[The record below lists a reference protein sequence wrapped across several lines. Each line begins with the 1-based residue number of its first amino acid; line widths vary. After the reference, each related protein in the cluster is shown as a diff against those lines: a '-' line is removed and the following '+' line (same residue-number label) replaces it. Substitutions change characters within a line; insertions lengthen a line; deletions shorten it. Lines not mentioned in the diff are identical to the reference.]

1 MDAINH
7 GSSIKKTTP
16 AFDYQA
22 ALVDGTDAG
31 HGLGYDETLL
41 VPAASNVLPHTV
53 ALETTIGKLTLAN
66 PLAATDLTGKR
77 QAALAKDMAEAGAL
91 GIVPAEE
98 KIEDQVA
105 LVKEAKSADSKGSLA
120 AEVWLADDSQ
130 VRVAELVT
138 AGADAIV
145 LYLPKALDE
154 MTLTAVSDLKA
165 ALVDATLIVG
175 TIEDAEAAQKLAKV
189 GVDAVIAG
197 RSVDSKWA
205 DDAHYPFLTT
215 VMTVVEA
222 LAGQDTAVIAAGGIH
237 YSGDVV
243 KAIAGG
249 ADVVMISDFL
259 PREAV
264 VEDAVF
270 QMDGGLRAGMGYTGS
285 QNVEALRMD
294 AQFVQITDN
303 GLKESHPHDV
313 EITKKA
319 PNYVEQERD

>member
-1 MDAINH
+1 M
-7 GSSIKKTTP
+7 
-16 AFDYQA
+16 
-22 ALVDGTDAG
+22 
-31 HGLGYDETLL
+31 GYDETLL

-53 ALETTIGKLTLAN
+53 SLETKVGQLTLAN
-66 PLAATDLTGKR
+66 PLAAADLTDKR
-77 QAALAKDMAEAGAL
+77 EAELAKDMAEAGAL
-91 GIVPAEE
+91 GIVPAQE
-98 KIEDQVA
+98 KIEDQVKM
-105 LVKEAKSADSKGSLA
+105 VQEAAKASNDKGA
-120 AEVWLADDSQ
+120 IAVEVWLAEDSQ
-130 VRVAELVT
+130 MRVAELVT
-138 AGADAIV
+138 AGASAIV

-175 TIEDAEAAQKLAKV
+175 TIEEAADAEKLAEV

-197 RSVDSKWA
+197 RSVNSKWE

-222 LAGQDTAVIAAGGIH
+222 MAGQDTAVIAQGGIH

-249 ADVVMISDFL
+249 ADVVMISDYL
-259 PREAV
+259 TKEDV